1 MPGHGSVVLSMS
13 ARGRL
18 VQGGSW
24 RVGRACRR
32 AAGGAPLHGSSAS
45 PRTLG
50 YRSQAA
56 AAWHGR
62 VVAGMGDTPTP
73 GYDGL
78 DELITAERL
87 VELTAAA
94 TECAWHEHDAPYEVI
109 DLASV
114 PMGTAEAETVLQERD
129 GYDLRTRHQL
139 VANALDVVLGSG
151 GELGTRSACAVW
163 EPERRSACLHPS

>member
-1 MPGHGSVVLSMS
+1 
-13 ARGRL
+13 
-18 VQGGSW
+18 
-24 RVGRACRR
+24 
-32 AAGGAPLHGSSAS
+32 
-45 PRTLG
+45 
-50 YRSQAA
+50 
-56 AAWHGR
+56 
-62 VVAGMGDTPTP
+62 MGDTPTP

-151 GELGTRSACAVW
+151 GELATRSACAVW